1 MIVSRVAVGLYVL
14 RTGLGFLSSLISQS
28 PLNSHIS
35 CYEIWHTSG
44 FFFSPSSQLSV
55 RCLQEPADLLPSII
69 IPEGLVPPTSL
80 PAGGLLG
87 AGCPQHPLRPFPKEG
102 TPLSLATLP
111 SN

>member
-44 FFFSPSSQLSV
+44 VFFSPL
-55 RCLQEPADLLPSII
+55 
-69 IPEGLVPPTSL
+69 
-80 PAGGLLG
+80 
-87 AGCPQHPLRPFPKEG
+87 
-102 TPLSLATLP
+102 PLSFQLAACKSQQTFCSASSSRRGWYPPHHSLLVVSWELAVPNIP
-111 SN
+111 SAASQKKGHR